1 MRAIVI
7 TLALSAVVSASVK
20 GWFLS
25 GSGHEASE
33 YEMGIDRDVVHSG
46 RASAYLKS
54 IAQKPQEA
62 ALMQMI
68 SADRYRG
75 KRVRISAWIKTER
88 VDAMAAVGARVESA
102 DGRGVYAYGREELKG
117 TNDWQ
122 RREVVLDV
130 DPAAARIA
138 LGMGLWGTGQAW
150 IDDVNVDIVDRSVPT
165 TDKLPHFPV
174 APSNLDFEE

>member
-1 MRAIVI
+1 MVI
-7 TLALSAVVSASVK
+7 ALALSASVSASVK

-33 YEMGIDRDVVHSG
+33 YEMGLDRDVVHSG

-54 IAQKPQEA
+54 IVQKPQEA
-62 ALMQMI
+62 ALLQMI
-68 SADRYRG
+68 SAERYRG
-75 KRVRISAWIKTER
+75 KRVRISIWVRTDHVETL
-88 VDAMAAVGARVESA
+88 AAVGARVESA

-130 DPAAARIA
+130 DPAAARLVI
-138 LGMGLWGTGQAW
+138 GMGLWGTGQAW

-165 TDKLPHFPV
+165 TDKLPRFPV
-174 APSNLDFEE
+174 APSNLDFED